1 MRLSVAPFD
10 NYDLRMAL
18 KWSIKRQELVDK
30 ILLGYGAIGNDH
42 PISTANRYH
51 NSDLPQREF
60 DADKAAITIKNLGI
74 QERFHFLQPMLRL
87 LEQLML
93 RNLWQLLQPKPVWK
107 SK

>member
-1 MRLSVAPFD
+1 MKTVNLFKRNQDIYIWDATGTAYTFPMRLSVAPFD

-51 NSDLPQREF
+51 NAELPQ
-60 DADKAAITIKNLGI
+60 K
-74 QERFHFLQPMLRL
+74 
-87 LEQLML
+87 
-93 RNLWQLLQPKPVWK
+93 V
-107 SK
+107 